1 MNVLVC
7 HASRHGATQELAN
20 VIAEEIRRTARV
32 DVSPLDRVTDLSGYD
47 AVVIGSAVYL
57 GRWLRPATDF
67 ITRLSPE
74 LRGRP
79 VWLFSSGPL
88 GGKPD
93 VVVDEARL
101 AQLTALTGAREHR
114 IVGGRLD
121 RADLGLSERAI
132 VRMVGAPDGDFRD
145 LAQARDW
152 AASIAAALREVATA
166 R

>member
-7 HASRHGATQELAN
+7 YASRHGATEELAN
-20 VIAEEIRRTARV
+20 VIAEEIRRTATV
-32 DVSPLDRVTDLSGYD
+32 DVSPVDRVTDLSGYD

-57 GRWLRPATDF
+57 GRWLRPAMDF
-67 ITRLSPE
+67 VARRSSE
-74 LRGRP
+74 LRERP

-88 GGKPD
+88 GGKPE
-93 VVVDEARL
+93 VVVDEAKVAHL
-101 AQLTALTGAREHR
+101 AALTGAREHR
-114 IVGGRLD
+114 VFGGHLD

-132 VRMVGAPDGDFRD
+132 VRMVGALDGDFRD

-152 AASIAAALREVATA
+152 AASIAAALPEIAAA